1 MQRLGQVLLLSC
13 RLWPAA
19 LVVFGT
25 LFTGTPAMAQDSSRE
40 QAPKDEIRI
49 GLITRAPAT
58 EPSYD
63 PNAPPEDD
71 AIAGARLALRDNNG
85 TGAFTGQRY
94 ALEEAILEEG
104 RSAADAAREVVRKGT
119 GFVVANLPADE
130 VLAVADA
137 LKYDPVVIFNAGAPD
152 DRLRGADCR
161 ANVFHVAPSRAMLA
175 D

>member
-40 QAPKDEIRI
+40 QAPKDEIRLGPI
-49 GLITRAPAT
+49 PRAPAT

-71 AIAGARLALRDNNG
+71 AIAGARLGLRDNNG
-85 TGAFTGQRY
+85 TGAFTGRRY
-94 ALEEAILEEG
+94 ALEEAILEKG
-104 RSAADAAREVVRKGT
+104 GSAAEAARELAARGT
-119 GFVVANLPADE
+119 AFLVLNLP
-130 VLAVADA
+130 
-137 LKYDPVVIFNAGAPD
+137 D
-152 DRLRGADCR
+152 D
-161 ANVFHVAPSRAMLA
+161 
-175 D
+175 